1 MSKERIQDVIR
12 SRVLVFDGAMGT
24 EIYRRNVFTNR
35 CFDELCLSSAEM
47 IRQIHMEY
55 ADAGADVLTTNSY
68 GANREALAKYGFA
81 ERTEAVNVAAAGLC
95 REIADAAPRP
105 IFIAGSVGPIPE
117 SCGDPA
123 KRSTLLVEQIRALL
137 KGGADFILFETL
149 PSAAVAAEAAGAV
162 AALGP
167 AAPPYMLSFAVDPA
181 GKSAAGETLEQL
193 LEQAAGFS
201 PAPFAAGFN
210 CGGGPDMLLGIVERA
225 QKLTA
230 LPLVVQPNSGSPKMV
245 ENRQMY
251 LCSPEYLTTYAI
263 RYVNLGV
270 RGVGGCCGTTPAHIR
285 EIARSIKPLVKQR
298 FEIKPAAAKA
308 GAALKDAVPLA
319 AKSGLGAKFA
329 AGQWVRMVELLPPR
343 GYDAA
348 DIIAKAALCRNAGV
362 DAINIPDGPRA
373 APRLSPLVT
382 SLRVQQDA
390 GIEAILHFCC
400 RDRNLISMQADLLGC
415 AACGIRNILCI
426 TGDPPKLGHYAF
438 ASGVF
443 DADSIGLVSLVDRL
457 NHGVDLAGE
466 PIGEPTATLIGV
478 GADPNALDFDRE
490 VARFREKVAAGA
502 EFAITQPVFAVEP
515 LFRFLDAVADT
526 KIPVIAGVW
535 PMASLRNATF
545 MKTEVPGVVV
555 PDSILERLGAT
566 PDRDA
571 QRRIGIEIAREIVGA
586 LRHRVAGIQVS
597 APLGNVQ
604 TALEVIRGW

>member
-1 MSKERIQDVIR
+1 MTRERIQDVIR

-35 CFDELCLSSAEM
+35 CFDELSLSAAEM

-68 GANREALAKYGFA
+68 GANREALGKFGLA
-81 ERTEAVNVAAAGLC
+81 ERTEAVNVAAAKLC

-105 IFIAGSVGPIPE
+105 MFVAGSVGPVPE
-117 SCGDPA
+117 SCADSATRVG
-123 KRSTLLVEQIRALL
+123 LLAEQVRALL
-137 KGGADFILFETL
+137 KGGADFIIFETL
-149 PSAAVAAEAAGAV
+149 PSLAAAGEAVRAAVQCGPEA
-162 AALGP
+162 P
-167 AAPPYMLSFAVDPA
+167 AYILSFAVDPE
-181 GKSAAGETLEQL
+181 GKSAAGEPLERL
-193 LEQAAGFS
+193 LALAAAS
-201 PAPFAAGFN
+201 APAPFAAGFN
-210 CGGGPDMLLGIVERA
+210 CGGGPDMLLSIVERA
-225 QKLTA
+225 AKLTS

-251 LCSPEYLTTYAI
+251 LCSPEYLTTYAV
-263 RYVNLGV
+263 RYVNLGA

-285 EIARSIKPLVKQR
+285 EIARSVKPLVKQR
-298 FEIKPAAAKA
+298 FEIKAASAKTDVP
-308 GAALKDAVPLA
+308 LKDAVPLA
-319 AKSGLGAKFA
+319 EKSKLGAKLA
-329 AGQWVRMVELLPPR
+329 AGQWLRMVELLPPR

-348 DIIAKAALCRNAGV
+348 DVIAKAALCRQAGV

-382 SLRVQQDA
+382 SLRIQQEA

-443 DADSIGLVSLVDRL
+443 DADSIGLASLVNRL
-457 NHGVDLAGE
+457 NRGVDLAGE
-466 PIGEPTATLIGV
+466 AIGAPTAAVIGV
-478 GADPNALDFDRE
+478 GADPSALDFERE

-502 EFAITQPVFAVEP
+502 EFAITQPVFDPAP

-555 PDSILERLGAT
+555 PDSILERLGST

-571 QRRIGIEIAREIVGA
+571 QRKIGIEIAREIVGA
-586 LRHRVAGIQVS
+586 IRHRVAGIQVS